1 MVWLPHKSLIS
12 THLIYLNNILDRFC
26 KSYENLVFT
35 GDFNVTKDDKFAINF
50 LKLNN
55 LSNLI
60 DKPTCYKN
68 FDKPA
73 LIDLILT
80 NKISYFQHSN
90 VFKTSLPDFH
100 LLTVTEFRVEFQK
113 H

>member
-35 GDFNVTKDDKFAINF
+35 GDFNVTKDDKFAI
-50 LKLNN
+50 
-55 LSNLI
+55 NLI